1 MTVVHPVIDG
11 HNDLPWQLRIRNAD
25 FDLRTD
31 LSATGLHTDLIRL
44 ERGGVA
50 GQFWSVYVPS
60 GVSEPESVAT
70 VLEQIDL
77 VKRLAARYP
86 DRLALVTT
94 ADEAERA
101 RADGRVASFLGA
113 EGGHCINA
121 SLGVLRMLYELGVR
135 YMTLTHADNTAWA
148 DSATDRRKVG
158 GLSDFGHEVVRE
170 MNRLGMLVDLSHVS
184 AETMHAAL
192 DTSVAPAFFSH
203 SSARAVCDHPRNVP
217 DDVLSRVHTSNG
229 VVMVTFV
236 PFFLNEQCR
245 QWGVELYAFE
255 DSLDAPPQSPEW
267 VRQQKAWVAA
277 HPCPPS
283 TVADAADHVEHIRD
297 VAGVDAVGL
306 GGDFDGTPALPAGL
320 NDVATYPALFAELAE
335 RGWSDAELDK
345 LGWHNALRVL
355 RDTEAAAAR

>member
-11 HNDLPWQLRIRNAD
+11 HNDLPWQLRIREAD
-25 FDLRTD
+25 FDLRAD

-86 DRLALVTT
+86 ERLALVTT
-94 ADEAERA
+94 AEQAERA
-101 RADGRVASFLGA
+101 RADGRVASLLGA
-113 EGGHCINA
+113 EGGHCINS

-148 DSATDRRKVG
+148 DSATDRRTVG

-184 AETMHAAL
+184 SETMHAAL

-217 DDVLSRVHTSNG
+217 DDVLSRVHAANG

-255 DSLDAPPQSPEW
+255 DALDAPPQSPEW
-267 VRQQKAWVAA
+267 VRQQRAWVAA

-283 TVADAADHVEHIRD
+283 TVADAADHVEHIRE

-306 GGDFDGTPALPAGL
+306 GGDFDGTPVLPTGL
-320 NDVATYPALFAELAE
+320 NDVASYPALFAELAE

-355 RDTEAAAAR
+355 RDTEAAAR